1 MSTPRPVIK
10 GRTVFVTRRCILR
23 QFLLLPDDKINQ
35 AILYCLGVAS
45 QDHGVELHAF
55 VAESN
60 HHHGEYSDPFAKLPD
75 FFRDFHQLLAK
86 CVNVH
91 RRRWGN
97 VWANQQTSVVECV
110 EPEDAFGRMIY
121 IVTNPAK
128 DHLVERS
135 HQWPGVNSLTL
146 QLLDKEITVKRPHW
160 FFDPNGTMPKEVT
173 LRFTRPPGFEHL
185 THEEWV
191 AKVQAAVAEVEAAAA
206 KERTEK
212 GTHVL
217 GVKGIKR
224 QHHTDNP
231 TSHEERRNINP
242 RVACKNKWRRIET
255 LQQNKQWLA
264 DYRAALEAYRAG
276 NKSVLFP
283 HGTWQL
289 AVDTHVRCAPGPGP
303 LAIPYALTLR
313 AA

>member
-1 MSTPRPVIK
+1 MSTPRPVIR
-10 GRTVFVTRRCILR
+10 GRTLFTTRRCILR
-23 QFLLLPDDKINQ
+23 QFLLLPDEQITQ

-45 QDHGVELHAF
+45 RDHGVELHAII
-55 VAESN
+55 AESN
-60 HHHGEYSDPFAKLPD
+60 HLHNLNTDHLGKNPD
-75 FFRDFHQLLAK
+75 FLRDFHQLAAK

-91 RRRWGN
+91 RGRWGN
-97 VWANQQTSVVECV
+97 VWADEQTSVVVCV
-110 EPEDAFGRMIY
+110 EPKDAFDKMIY
-121 IVTNPAK
+121 IVTNAAK
-128 DHLVERS
+128 DHLVERAQ
-135 HQWPGVNSLTL
+135 HWPGVNSLTL

-160 FFDPNGTMPKEVT
+160 FFDRDGNMPKEVT

-191 AKVQAAVAEVEAAAA
+191 AKVRAAVADVEATAA
-206 KERTEK
+206 KERAKK
-212 GTHVL
+212 GTRVL
-217 GVKGIKR
+217 GVKTIKR
-224 QHHTDNP
+224 QKPTDCP
-231 TSHEERRNINP
+231 TSFEARRGIKP

-264 DYRAALEAYRAG
+264 AYRAALEAYRAG
-276 NKSVLFP
+276 NKKVLFP
-283 HGTWQL
+283 HGTHQL